1 MCLKTVVKERMSA
14 QNQEKPEVLLHPF
27 WLRFKLRLER
37 RIDFGTGKSK
47 GQSEGDDY
55 MGIADRVL
63 SW

>member
-14 QNQEKPEVLLHPF
+14 QNQEKPEVLLHSF
-27 WLRFKLRLER
+27 WLRLER